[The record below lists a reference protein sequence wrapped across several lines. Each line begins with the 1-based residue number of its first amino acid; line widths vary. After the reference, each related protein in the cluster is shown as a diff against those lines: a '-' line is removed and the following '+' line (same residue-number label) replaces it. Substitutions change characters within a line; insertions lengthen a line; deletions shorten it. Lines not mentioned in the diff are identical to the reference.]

1 MVTQDPPYSNPSQ
14 ENSDKTLNLF
24 TWFKRLRDH
33 LNGYADYR
41 QYPSLSLIKLWSH
54 ESHKHQLLTSFVATN
69 LYWFGRHL
77 QRVESTLIDVLEMFD
92 SVVDT
97 DKAAGKRYFKHL
109 EIDLEYANAP
119 EFLNK
124 AIFGAHPSNLAVI
137 MANARENAIICRSY
151 IDANAFGET
160 IRLHKLFDSYA
171 RTAKAIDYRFIEEAL
186 SLINEIWGI
195 MARGLVRKK
204 SDHFIRLGK
213 LVEKVDL
220 HLRHGKDGKESSV
233 YLHNILITARRIAPD
248 ADMPISERNDEA
260 NLDAINLLI
269 DKLVTD

>member
-1 MVTQDPPYSNPSQ
+1 MVTQDNPYSGIPHKY
-14 ENSDKTLNLF
+14 DKNTGLF
-24 TWFKRLRDH
+24 AWFKRIRDY

-54 ESHKHQLLTSFVATN
+54 ESHEHQLLTSYVATN

-77 QRVESTLIDVLEMFD
+77 QRIESTLIDTLEIYD

-97 DKAAGKRYFKHL
+97 DKEAGKGYYKHL
-109 EIDLEYANAP
+109 GIDLEYNNAS
-119 EFLNK
+119 EFLNR
-124 AIFGAHPSNLAVI
+124 AIFGDHPANLAMI
-137 MANARENAIICRSY
+137 MANARENAIICRTY
-151 IDANAFGET
+151 IDTNAFGET
-160 IRLHKLFDSYA
+160 IRLHKLFESYA
-171 RTAKAIDYRFIEEAL
+171 RTADVIDYRFIDEAL

-195 MARGLVRKK
+195 MSRGLVRKK

-220 HLRHGKDGKESSV
+220 HLRHGEDAAETSA

-248 ADMPISERNDEA
+248 ADITIRKPNDKE

-269 DKLVTD
+269 NQLVTD